1 MNPLSLAKAFRQ
13 GMAFSKGQK
22 HKVIAEDEAKWITV
36 HPNGS
41 GKNKAGKDIKG
52 RHVLIDGESGKILG
66 GMGGKFTGKPI
77 SSISKKAKA
86 APVKKTKTTKAKAAP
101 AKTTAPKKS
110 DVPEGYTKLDGTM
123 RVEKETEK
131 AVLGVFHGMRTWLP
145 KSQVTVKDGVI
156 TSASNNIIE
165 EKGWRKFSTSRIS
178 TTSGWEWND
187 VTPANAKRWAE
198 TKVNLPSGQMKLDF
212 PIRIKRETDKA
223 FMLDYDDYTTWTAD
237 ENGEE
242 VFPSLWAPKSQVT
255 ASPDKKSVYGM
266 AKWLMKRQ
274 KIKSWD
280 DVHKKKRKPKQS
292 ATAWIRLGNAGISG
306 WRGDVDR

>member
-1 MNPLSLAKAFRQ
+1 MTDAKRLGAAFCAGLFFTRGRNVAQ
-13 GMAFSKGQK
+13 DA
-22 HKVIAEDEAKWITV
+22 AKWITV

-41 GKNKAGKDIKG
+41 GKSKAGKNIKG
-52 RHVLIDGESGKILG
+52 RHVLIDGESGIVLG
-66 GMGGKFTGKPI
+66 GMGGKFIGKSI

-86 APVKKTKTTKAKAAP
+86 TPVKKTKTTKAKAAP
-101 AKTTAPKKS
+101 AKTTAPKKPA
-110 DVPEGYTKLDGTM
+110 VPEGHTKLDGTM

-131 AVLGVFHGMRTWLP
+131 AVLGVFHGKRTWLP

-156 TSASNNIIE
+156 TSASNNIID
-165 EKGWRKFSTSRIS
+165 EKGWRKFSTARID
-178 TTSGWEWND
+178 TTGGWKWND
-187 VTPANAKRWAE
+187 RTSANAKRWAE

-242 VFPSLWAPKSQVT
+242 VFPPLWVPKSQVT

-306 WRGDVDR
+306 WMGDVDR

>member
-86 APVKKTKTTKAKAAP
+86 APVKKTKPTKAKTAP
-101 AKTTAPKKS
+101 AKTTAPKKP

-123 RVEKETEK
+123 MVEKETEK
-131 AVLGVFHGMRTWLP
+131 AVLGVFHGKRTWLP

-198 TKVNLPSGQMKLDF
+198 TKVDLPSGQMKLDF

-242 VFPSLWAPKSQVT
+242 VFPSLWVPKSQVT

>member
-1 MNPLSLAKAFRQ
+1 MTPLSLAKAFRQ

-52 RHVLIDGESGKILG
+52 RHILIDGESGKILG

-131 AVLGVFHGMRTWLP
+131 AVLGVFHGKRTWLP

-198 TKVNLPSGQMKLDF
+198 TKVDLPSGQMKLDF

-223 FMLDYDDYTTWTAD
+223 FLLDYDDYTTWTAD

-242 VFPSLWAPKSQVT
+242 VFPSLWVPKSQVT

>member
-1 MNPLSLAKAFRQ
+1 MTPLSLAKAFRQ

-52 RHVLIDGESGKILG
+52 RHILIDGESGKILG

-86 APVKKTKTTKAKAAP
+86 TPVKKTKTTKAKAAP

-131 AVLGVFHGMRTWLP
+131 AVLGVFHGKRTWLP

-198 TKVNLPSGQMKLDF
+198 TKVDLPSGQMKLDF

-223 FMLDYDDYTTWTAD
+223 FLLDYDDYTTWTAD

-242 VFPSLWAPKSQVT
+242 VFPSLWVPKSQVT

-292 ATAWIRLGNAGISG
+292 KTAWIRLGNAGISG

>member
-1 MNPLSLAKAFRQ
+1 MTDAKRLGAAFCAGLFFIRGRNVAQ
-13 GMAFSKGQK
+13 
-22 HKVIAEDEAKWITV
+22 DTAKWITV

-41 GKNKAGKDIKG
+41 GKNQAGKSIKG
-52 RHVLIDGESGKILG
+52 RHVLIDGESGIVLG
-66 GMGGKFTGKPI
+66 GMGGKFTGKSI
-77 SSISKKAKA
+77 SSVSK
-86 APVKKTKTTKAKAAP
+86 KAKAAP
-101 AKTTAPKKS
+101 AKTTAPKKP
-110 DVPEGYTKLDGTM
+110 DEPEGYTKLDGTM

-131 AVLGVFHGMRTWLP
+131 AVLGVFHGKRTWLP

-242 VFPSLWAPKSQVT
+242 VFPPLWVPKSQVT

-280 DVHKKKRKPKQS
+280 NVHKKKPKAKPSKTS
-292 ATAWIRLGNAGISG
+292 WIRLGNAGISG
-306 WRGDVDR
+306 WSGDVR

>member
-1 MNPLSLAKAFRQ
+1 MTPLSLAKAFRQ

-86 APVKKTKTTKAKAAP
+86 APVKKTKPTKAKTAP
-101 AKTTAPKKS
+101 AKTTAPKKP

-123 RVEKETEK
+123 MVEKETEK
-131 AVLGVFHGMRTWLP
+131 AVLGVFHGKRTWLP

-198 TKVNLPSGQMKLDF
+198 TKVDLPSGQMKLDF

-242 VFPSLWAPKSQVT
+242 VFPPLWVPKSQVT

-280 DVHKKKRKPKQS
+280 EVHKKKRKPKQS

>member
-86 APVKKTKTTKAKAAP
+86 APVKKTETTKAKAAP
-101 AKTTAPKKS
+101 AKTTAPKKP

-131 AVLGVFHGMRTWLP
+131 AVLGVFHGNRTWLP

-198 TKVNLPSGQMKLDF
+198 TKVDLPSGQMKLDF

-242 VFPSLWAPKSQVT
+242 VFPSLWVPKSQVT

>member
-101 AKTTAPKKS
+101 AKTTAPKKPA
-110 DVPEGYTKLDGTM
+110 VPEGHTKLDGTM

-242 VFPSLWAPKSQVT
+242 VFPSLWVPKSQVT

>member
-1 MNPLSLAKAFRQ
+1 
-13 GMAFSKGQK
+13 
-22 HKVIAEDEAKWITV
+22 
-36 HPNGS
+36 
-41 GKNKAGKDIKG
+41 
-52 RHVLIDGESGKILG
+52 
-66 GMGGKFTGKPI
+66 MGGKFTGKSI

-86 APVKKTKTTKAKAAP
+86 TPVKKTKTTKAKAAP

-242 VFPSLWAPKSQVT
+242 VFPSLWVPKSQVT